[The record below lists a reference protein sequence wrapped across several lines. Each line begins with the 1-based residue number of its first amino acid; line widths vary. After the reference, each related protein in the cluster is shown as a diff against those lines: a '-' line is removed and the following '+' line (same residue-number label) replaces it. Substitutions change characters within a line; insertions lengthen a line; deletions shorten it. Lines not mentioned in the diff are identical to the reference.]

1 MKYTIE
7 MHRRMQFIKQQIAE
21 CQRQWESV
29 MPKNVSGQ
37 IAKDG
42 KYSYR
47 AKGETAQQVS
57 QAEDFLRE
65 ETGSRDVW
73 DGVTSYLHELRNSI
87 RHVRSELRGN
97 VEEYAPV
104 KRAGKY
110 AQRRADDLLSNA
122 FPRTSIDLHIGA
134 GYEVGAKHNDAST
147 KWNLRNDVTV
157 GVAWFKSVGKRGF
170 GLIKAPEGTLF
181 VLRCK
186 PRFVQYVDE
195 DGMNA
200 FEVQAVGFKHGK
212 CYDMNG
218 WLVTHQSSDH
228 SHKLP
233 LVCKHTGSMDIPHAF
248 GVNLGKAH
256 KLLQRRT
263 VAHLT
268 KQL

>member
-21 CQRQWESV
+21 CQRQWKDI
-29 MPKNVSGQ
+29 MPKDVAGQ
-37 IAKDG
+37 ICETG
-42 KYSYR
+42 QYSSR
-47 AKGETAQQVS
+47 AKHGLMEKMSQV
-57 QAEDFLRE
+57 EERLRQ

-73 DGVTSYLHELRNSI
+73 DGLACYLKELRNSI
-87 RHVRSELRGN
+87 AHVRSELRGG

-110 AQRRADDLLSNA
+110 AKRRADDLLSNA

-134 GYEVGAKHNDAST
+134 GYEVGAEHNDAST

-170 GLIKAPEGTLF
+170 GLINAPEGTLF

-186 PRFVQYVDE
+186 PRSVKYVDE

-228 SHKLP
+228 SAELP
-233 LVCKHTGSMDIPHAF
+233 LVCKYTGSMDIPHAF

>member
-1 MKYTIE
+1 MPASVGRCYAQKCIGADL
-7 MHRRMQFIKQQIAE
+7 RNRPIQF
-21 CQRQWESV
+21 
-29 MPKNVSGQ
+29 
-37 IAKDG
+37 
-42 KYSYR
+42 
-47 AKGETAQQVS
+47 TAQS
-57 QAEDFLRE
+57 MRLAETDVRSRRLPE
-65 ETGSRDVW
+65 KGETGSRDVW
-73 DGVTSYLHELRNSI
+73 DGLACYLHELRNSI
-87 RHVRSELRGN
+87 APCRSELRGN

-104 KRAGKY
+104 KRAGDY

-134 GYEVGAKHNDAST
+134 SHEVGAKHNDAEN

-186 PRFVQYVDE
+186 PRPVKYVDE

-233 LVCKHTGSMDIPHAF
+233 LVAMDITLSVQSGQVTNCCNTGS
-248 GVNLGKAH
+248 
-256 KLLQRRT
+256 
-263 VAHLT
+263 